1 MGWGAGAPSLTRPR
15 CPPGVT
21 TVLTMTTLSISARN
35 SLPKV
40 AYATAMDWF
49 IAVCYAFVFSAL
61 IEFATVNYFTKR
73 GWAWDGKKASEAAK
87 NKVPPR
93 AASRARR
100 PATAWHRADAAVC
113 PPAPPHATGRSPA
126 APNPSPH
133 GGRRPGG
140 GHGPRLSRPPA
151 PVRRPFPCP
160 RLPHRCALHPLEGA
174 TGPTGSAGQTDAGGG
189 SGALWKA
196 LDCRGPRWPG
206 PKSKATEG
214 EGCAARQA
222 ECFRGGGDCNTQGSV
237 WRAAGR
243 TPRRRQTDKQ
253 AADRPTDAKAERSLQ
268 GTRGAPA
275 RGAVPFPAGSRRS

>member
-1 MGWGAGAPSLTRPR
+1 MLPAWGLWPRTSSRGLSCPCPSHSGGHMGWGAGAPSLTRPR

-100 PATAWHRADAAVC
+100 PATAWHRTDAAVC
-113 PPAPPHATGRSPA
+113 PPAPPHATGRAPA

-140 GHGPRLSRPPA
+140 GHGPRLSRPPPVPA
-151 PVRRPFPCP
+151 P
-160 RLPHRCALHPLEGA
+160 
-174 TGPTGSAGQTDAGGG
+174 
-189 SGALWKA
+189 
-196 LDCRGPRWPG
+196 GPRQASIPL
-206 PKSKATEG
+206 PTPAT
-214 EGCAARQA
+214 
-222 ECFRGGGDCNTQGSV
+222 
-237 WRAAGR
+237 
-243 TPRRRQTDKQ
+243 
-253 AADRPTDAKAERSLQ
+253 SLC
-268 GTRGAPA
+268 TAPA
-275 RGAVPFPAGSRRS
+275 RGGHGPHRECRANGRRRGERGSLESARLPRTQVAGAEIEGDGGGGLRSPAS